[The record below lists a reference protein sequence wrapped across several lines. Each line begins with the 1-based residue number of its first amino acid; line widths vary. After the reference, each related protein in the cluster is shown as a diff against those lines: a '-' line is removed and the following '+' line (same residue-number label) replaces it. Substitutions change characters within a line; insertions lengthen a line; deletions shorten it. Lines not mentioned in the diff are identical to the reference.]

1 MSHKTA
7 ILSSSNHHFISTIF
21 VCPRLKKKASV
32 KCSGRFIIT
41 EIANASDAVDTNE
54 KTENRI
60 TKTPQKRAKKTKNR
74 ITKLNTETHELKVF
88 PLKILLVLCE
98 RNLSPGGLL

>member
-7 ILSSSNHHFISTIF
+7 ILSSSNHHFIITYYI
-21 VCPRLKKKASV
+21 CLPEIEKKATV

-60 TKTPQKRAKKTKNR
+60 TKTQKREQKKLK
-74 ITKLNTETHELKVF
+74 TE
-88 PLKILLVLCE
+88 
-98 RNLSPGGLL
+98 

>member
-1 MSHKTA
+1 MHIYFKA
-7 ILSSSNHHFISTIF
+7 QFLCF
-21 VCPRLKKKASV
+21 VPYQDNFEKKASV

-60 TKTPQKRAKKTKNR
+60 TKTQKREQKKLK
-74 ITKLNTETHELKVF
+74 TE
-88 PLKILLVLCE
+88 
-98 RNLSPGGLL
+98 

>member
-7 ILSSSNHHFISTIF
+7 ILICLPEIE
-21 VCPRLKKKASV
+21 KKASV

-41 EIANASDAVDTNE
+41 EIANASDAVDRNE

-60 TKTPQKRAKKTKNR
+60 TKKKKKKKKKLKTEYQNLTPKHMN
-74 ITKLNTETHELKVF
+74 
-88 PLKILLVLCE
+88 
-98 RNLSPGGLL
+98 

>member
-7 ILSSSNHHFISTIF
+7 ILSFSNHHFIITIIF
-21 VCPRLKKKASV
+21 ICLPEIEKKASV

-60 TKTPQKRAKKTKNR
+60 TKTQKKEQKKLK
-74 ITKLNTETHELKVF
+74 TE
-88 PLKILLVLCE
+88 
-98 RNLSPGGLL
+98 

>member
-1 MSHKTA
+1 M
-7 ILSSSNHHFISTIF
+7 
-21 VCPRLKKKASV
+21 PRM
-32 KCSGRFIIT
+32 RWT
-41 EIANASDAVDTNE
+41 QTRTQ
-54 KTENRI
+54 KTESQ
-60 TKTPQKRAKKTKNR
+60 KLKKRAKKTKNR

>member
-1 MSHKTA
+1 MPE
-7 ILSSSNHHFISTIF
+7 IE
-21 VCPRLKKKASV
+21 KKASV

-60 TKTPQKRAKKTKNR
+60 TKTQKKEQKKTKNR

-98 RNLSPGGLL
+98 RNLSPWGLL